1 MFSNYLIGLREGL
14 EAALIVAIL
23 IAYLVRTGNG
33 HAVRRI
39 WIGVGAAVLLSIALG
54 AVLVAVD
61 ESLSERA
68 AEAFAGF
75 MSLLAVGLITWM
87 VFWMATRAR
96 NIKGHLHGE
105 VDKALATSSV
115 AVAIVAFVAVAREG
129 LETALFLWA
138 GIRAT
143 EDAAASVIGALLG
156 IITAIVIG
164 VLVYK
169 GAVRLN
175 MGRLFTW
182 TGAALIIVA
191 GGVLRYAVHEFQEL
205 GWLPGE
211 DDVAID
217 VSGTFDP
224 DGVVATLVRGLV
236 NLKPVMTWLEVIAWL
251 AYVIPTLILFFWVI
265 RRRDN
270 GATPVAA
277 AAAPAAAA
285 SADATSADATS
296 ADATSA
302 APSSAPS

>member
-23 IAYLVRTGNG
+23 VAYLVRTGNTW
-33 HAVRRI
+33 ALRRL
-39 WIGVGAAVLLSIALG
+39 WIGVGAAIALSVALG

-61 ESLSERA
+61 ESLSEQA
-68 AEAFAGF
+68 AEAFAGI
-75 MSLLAVGLITWM
+75 MSLVAVGLITWM

-96 NIKGHLHGE
+96 GIRDHLHGE
-105 VDKALATSSV
+105 VDRALASSTIAV
-115 AVAIVAFVAVAREG
+115 AVVAFVAVAREG

-138 GIRAT
+138 GIRSTDEAAT
-143 EDAAASVIGALLG
+143 SVLGALLG
-156 IITAIVIG
+156 LATAVVIG
-164 VLVYK
+164 VLVYR

-211 DDVAID
+211 DAIAID
-217 VSGTFDP
+217 VSGTFAP

-236 NLKPVMTWLEVIAWL
+236 NLKPVMSWLEVIVWL

-265 RRRDN
+265 RRRDT
-270 GATPVAA
+270 GARTTATAPVA
-277 AAAPAAAA
+277 
-285 SADATSADATS
+285 SA
-296 ADATSA
+296 
-302 APSSAPS
+302 

>member
-1 MFSNYLIGLREGL
+1 MLSNYLIGLREGL

-23 IAYLVRTGNG
+23 VAYLVRTGNTW
-33 HAVRRI
+33 ALRRV
-39 WIGVGAAVLLSIALG
+39 WIGVGAAVVLSLALG

-61 ESLSERA
+61 EALSERA
-68 AEAFAGF
+68 AEAFAGT
-75 MSLLAVGLITWM
+75 MSLVAVGLITWM

-96 NIKGHLHGE
+96 GIRDHLHGE
-105 VDKALATSSV
+105 VDRALASSTIAV
-115 AVAIVAFVAVAREG
+115 AVVAFVAVAREG

-138 GIRAT
+138 GIRST
-143 EDAAASVIGALLG
+143 DEAAISVLGALLG
-156 IITAIVIG
+156 LATAVVIG
-164 VLVYK
+164 VLVYR

-211 DDVAID
+211 DDIAID
-217 VSGTFDP
+217 VSGTFAP

-236 NLKPVMTWLEVIAWL
+236 NLKPVMSWLEVIVWL

-265 RRRDN
+265 RRRDA
-270 GATPVAA
+270 GARTSSP
-277 AAAPAAAA
+277 APAA
-285 SADATSADATS
+285 SA
-296 ADATSA
+296 
-302 APSSAPS
+302 

>member
-1 MFSNYLIGLREGL
+1 VLSNYLIGLREGL

-23 IAYLVRTGNG
+23 VAYLVRTGNTW
-33 HAVRRI
+33 ALRRV
-39 WIGVGAAVLLSIALG
+39 WIGVGAAVVLSLALG

-61 ESLSERA
+61 EALSERA
-68 AEAFAGF
+68 AEAFAGT
-75 MSLLAVGLITWM
+75 MSLVAVGLITWM

-96 NIKGHLHGE
+96 GIRDHLHGE
-105 VDKALATSSV
+105 VDRALASSTIAV
-115 AVAIVAFVAVAREG
+115 AVVAFVAVAREG

-138 GIRAT
+138 GIRST
-143 EDAAASVIGALLG
+143 DEAAISVLGALLG
-156 IITAIVIG
+156 LATAVVIG
-164 VLVYK
+164 VLVYR

-211 DDVAID
+211 DDIAID
-217 VSGTFDP
+217 VSGTFAP

-236 NLKPVMTWLEVIAWL
+236 NLKPVMSWLEVIVWL

-265 RRRDN
+265 RRRDA
-270 GATPVAA
+270 GARTSNP
-277 AAAPAAAA
+277 APAA
-285 SADATSADATS
+285 SA
-296 ADATSA
+296 
-302 APSSAPS
+302 